1 MLSKL
6 HIENY
11 ALIRSLDI
19 SFDNGFTAITGET
32 GAGKSII
39 MGALSLILGHRADT
53 TILYNK
59 AKKCY
64 IEGEFEIEKLNLS
77 HFFEEH
83 NLDYHDTTILR
94 REINEIGKSRAFIN
108 DTPVTLPILKELAVK
123 LVDIHSQHQNLLLNN
138 AEFRVEILD
147 NVALSYPLLQSYK
160 TAYKQYQD
168 TEKQWKIVQEEQIK
182 LEEERDYLHYLN
194 EELQQA
200 NPIAGEEDEIEQ
212 KITLLANAELIK
224 GKLYHASQLF
234 SEGENDIL
242 QQLKEVKKDCE
253 DVAHYNTHFEEY
265 VKRIDNMLIE
275 LQDVAFG
282 ISKIEEETNVN
293 PAQLEELRTRQDII
307 YTLEQKH
314 HVSNLEALLEKW
326 QSIAEKLDSMADNQ
340 ALLEKLTIEKESA
353 LQKLKENAI
362 ALTKARQTAI
372 PTLEKSMLQKI
383 ALLGMEDARF
393 SIKIDTK
400 DRYSANGVDE
410 IAFYFSANKGG
421 TFEEIGKVA
430 SGGELSRLMLAI
442 KSIITES
449 SLLPTVIFDEIDTGI
464 SGDIAGK
471 VANMM
476 KELSKQHQ
484 LLTITH
490 LPQIAA
496 KSTLH
501 YHVYKEV
508 IDNKTYTNI
517 KLLGQEERVGELA
530 KMISGEVVTRGAQE
544 AARELLG

>member
-19 SFDNGFTAITGET
+19 SFDDGFTAITGET

-138 AEFRVEILD
+138 AEFRVDILD

-168 TEKQWKIVQEEQIK
+168 TEKQWKTVQEEQIK

-372 PTLEKSMLQKI
+372 PILEKAMLQKI